1 VKFGEE
7 SGVRGDENGRGDD
20 VKVEDEYQVTSSIPF
35 HFYFFNY

>member
-20 VKVEDEYQVTSSIPF
+20 VKVEDEYQVTF